1 MANLISID
9 DLEITNFGPFYGTT
23 RFDFLTDPDG
33 PPHVLIGGKNGA
45 GKTHVLRAMYLAV
58 AGSAGIGDLRKV
70 ETGSDANRFN
80 FDRVLNRRAAREG
93 EDKCTLKATIRQR
106 DADSGKEQI
115 LTLHREIRF
124 RPASP
129 PVWHSWA
136 ERSNDMESVT
146 EETLIERLR
155 DAFLP
160 RHLARF
166 FFFDAEKSQ
175 NVQLGDTDIVKGV
188 SRILGLWAYERLE
201 HELSDIYSN
210 TNRQLNS
217 TGGNEALEK
226 LTAVQGDIT
235 ALRGKLQSN
244 EAKSRQRRE
253 ELQEAENKLAEI
265 EDQLKTLGAVDPA
278 KLQQDQQTRE
288 KVADAKR
295 EIERQLES
303 VWEVPM
309 PVALLAGLRGS
320 LIQQLQGEE
329 TKRSWLDQKQAI
341 EPRLPAIKAD
351 VFESPAPEHVL
362 PAPTHDYYSTRLSK
376 ALEGLFHPP
385 PDGVEGIEIFVCDR
399 PETNFSVRQILA
411 AQHSDLQGI
420 EDSCRKLEVLE
431 QEWKDLEYQIR
442 QQSQNIAAI
451 GAGKEL
457 HELRAALKADIKRLE
472 AELVDLANLQQ
483 QNEAEMVRLKV
494 EETRWSEAE
503 TAASKGRS
511 LASRAHAY
519 REAASLM
526 RKRASE
532 QMRKQ
537 INQLVSDL
545 WLEITDRGHEFRGLE
560 FTGDLWQC
568 ELIRRNGN
576 RITWDDANTS
586 AGQKQVRLLAFYEAL
601 RRLAQTVPPLVVD
614 TPLGRL
620 DKEVRAAVLS
630 RLYLNSDGHQSIVLA
645 TNAEIDPDGELFGKV
660 RDQFGKAFTLVAEGK
675 EGTDDYEVR
684 LDQKKYFGKRI
695 G

>member
-9 DLEITNFGPFYGTT
+9 HLEITNFGPFYGTT
-23 RFDFLTDPDG
+23 KFDFITDPDG

-58 AGSAGIGDLRKV
+58 AGSAGIGDLRRV

-93 EDKCTLKATIRQR
+93 ADTCILKATIRQR
-106 DADSGKEQI
+106 DADSGKEQ
-115 LTLHREIRF
+115 LLSLHREIRF

-129 PVWHSWA
+129 PVWQSWA
-136 ERSNDMESVT
+136 ERSNDLESVSD
-146 EETLIERLR
+146 ETLIERLR

-201 HELSDIYSN
+201 EELRDIFAN

-217 TGGNEALEK
+217 SGGNEAMEK
-226 LTAVQGDIT
+226 LSSVQGDIQKLSGRMRSNQQRE
-235 ALRGKLQSN
+235 AGLREQI
-244 EAKSRQRRE
+244 
-253 ELQEAENKLAEI
+253 QEDENRLADI
-265 EDQLKTLGAVDPA
+265 EDQLKTIGAVDPS
-278 KLQQDQQTRE
+278 KLQKDQETRE
-288 KVADAKR
+288 KVSATKR
-295 EIERQLES
+295 EIQQQLEAA
-303 VWEVPM
+303 WEVPL
-309 PVALLAGLRGS
+309 PLALLAGLRVS
-320 LIQQLQGEE
+320 LIDHLDREE
-329 TKRSWLDQKQAI
+329 KKRSWLDRKEAI
-341 EPRLPAIKAD
+341 EPKLPAIKAA
-351 VFESPAPEHVL
+351 VFGEPPVEHRLL
-362 PAPTHDYYSTRLSK
+362 PPTHEFYSERLND
-376 ALEGLFHPP
+376 ALSGLFNPP
-385 PDGVEGIEIFVCDR
+385 PDGIDTIDIFLTDR
-399 PETNFSVRQILA
+399 PETNFAIRQVLA
-411 AQHSDLQGI
+411 SAHPELQGL
-420 EDSCRKLEVLE
+420 EESCRKLEMVE
-431 QEWKDLEYQIR
+431 QDWKDLEYQIR
-442 QQSQNIAAI
+442 QQTQNIAAI

-457 HELRAALKADIKRLE
+457 HEIRAKLKADISLYERELQEIE
-472 AELVDLANLQQ
+472 AQRQL
-483 QNEAEMVRLKV
+483 NEAEMIRLKV
-494 EETRWSEAE
+494 EETRWTEAE
-503 TAASKGRS
+503 AAASKGRN

-537 INQLVSDL
+537 INRLVSDL
-545 WLEITDRGHEFRGLE
+545 WLEIANRGHEFRGLE
-560 FTGDLWQC
+560 FTGDHWQC
-568 ELIRRNGN
+568 ELIRHNGN
-576 RITWDDANTS
+576 RISWDDANPS

-645 TNAEIDPDGELFGKV
+645 TNAEIDPEGELFGKV
-660 RDQFGKAFTLVAEGK
+660 RDHFGKAFTLVT
-675 EGTDDYEVR
+675 EGTEGTEDYEVR